1 MTEKITIFPARKVI
15 TMNPVR
21 PESDAVAIKGGRIL
35 AIGSVE
41 ELRGYGDFEIDS
53 TFKDRVIIP
62 GLIEAH
68 SHIGEGTH
76 WGFPYIGYYDRTG
89 PDGKKWPGLKS
100 MQAVME
106 KIKALNDNMADPDEP
121 LAVWGFDPI
130 FFEEKIMDASNLDKI
145 SMSRPIFVF
154 HVSDHLASVNSA
166 LMRLKHITKETDV
179 DGVVKG
185 PDGNPTGELQEPFA
199 MMLTEE
205 IYNQIADGNEN
216 DQNWL
221 TYGTQAKNAGCT
233 TIAEM
238 AYGSPADQD
247 AVDRL
252 IRIVDDPEFPVRVAQ
267 LYLPILHQVEDH
279 RKAAQWIVEQG
290 EQSTD
295 KLKMGIVK
303 YFLDGS
309 IQGFTA
315 RIKHPGYHNGRP
327 NGMWLTPPEE
337 LIDTLLDYHQANIS
351 MHCHCNG
358 DQAIDVFLDA
368 VEEVQTICPRPDH
381 RHTVHHSQLTS
392 VEQYHR
398 MAKLGVCANIF
409 SNHIYYWGDQH
420 IKITL
425 GPDRSQRMDACRTAK
440 EAGVHFSMH
449 SDAPITPIGQLH
461 SAWAAVNRLTS
472 SGQVLGEYERIS
484 VYDALYAVT
493 LDAAY
498 TLKMDHEVGSI
509 EPGKFAD
516 FTVLE
521 EDPFVVNPGKLK
533 DIAIWGTVMGGRL
546 FPAAS

>member
-21 PESDAVAIKGGRIL
+21 PESSAVAVRGNRIL

-41 ELRGYGDFEIDS
+41 ELKGYGDFEIDS
-53 TFKDRVIIP
+53 TFENLILIP

-68 SHIGEGTH
+68 SHIGEGSH
-76 WGFPYIGYYDRTG
+76 WAFPYIGYYDRKG
-89 PDGKKWPGLKS
+89 PDGKKWPGLKTY
-100 MQAVME
+100 QDVLE
-106 KIKALNDNMADPDEP
+106 KIKALNDEMSDPNKP

-130 FFEEKIMDASNLDKI
+130 FFEGITMDATDLDQI
-145 SMSRPIFVF
+145 SKTRPIFVF
-154 HVSDHLASVNSA
+154 HISDHLASVNSA
-166 LMRLKHITKETDV
+166 LMKLKNITSETDV

-185 PDGNPTGELQEPFA
+185 PDGNPTGELHEPYA
-199 MMLTEE
+199 MMETEE
-205 IYNQIADGNEN
+205 IHNQIADGNEI
-216 DQNWL
+216 DQNWI

-233 TIAEM
+233 MISEM
-238 AYGSPADQD
+238 AFGSPADQD

-252 IRIVDDPEFPVRVAQ
+252 KRIVDDPDFPVRVVQ
-267 LYLPILHQVEDH
+267 PYLPILHNVEDH
-279 RKAAQWIVEQG
+279 RKAADWIVEQG
-290 EQSTD
+290 EQSTE
-295 KLKMGIVK
+295 KLKMGFVK

-315 RIKHPGYHNGRP
+315 RIKPPGYHNGKP

-337 LIDTLLDYHQANIS
+337 LFNTLLDYHQANIA

-358 DQAIDVFLDA
+358 DEAIDVFLDA
-368 VEEVQTICPRPDH
+368 VEEVQTVCPRPDH

-392 VEQYHR
+392 VEQYNR

-420 IKITL
+420 VKITV
-425 GPDRSQRMDACRTAK
+425 GPDRAQRMNACRTAK

-449 SDAPITPIGQLH
+449 SDAPITPISQMH
-461 SAWAAVNRLTS
+461 SVWVAVNRLTA
-472 SGQVLGEYERIS
+472 SGQILGEYERIS

-493 LDAAY
+493 LDTAY

-509 EPGKFAD
+509 EPGKLAD

-521 EDPFVVNPGKLK
+521 QDPFAVDPGTLK
-533 DIAIWGTVMGGRL
+533 DIPVWGTVVGGKL
-546 FPAAS
+546 FPAA